1 MPASPRHTARAVAAA
16 TAAGC
21 LLLAGCASPNSI
33 AANGLPEQMVW
44 ATYGTGTSTYADVA
58 AVSDAITTNEGTPV
72 RVITSDT
79 AIGRMAPL
87 KEGPAQFA
95 RTGDEYIFGFEGSY
109 DFTSERWG
117 PQDVRVVWAPIAPH
131 GLMVLEESGIDS
143 FEDLRGAKFPDIIA
157 NPSVNEKLDGFLAYG
172 GLTRD
177 DVEEVQVGY
186 GDQTAALQSGAI
198 DVQFQQVYGSSLY
211 ELDAT
216 DPVKWLDM
224 TETDPER
231 VEALTEIAPSIEIG
245 EFSGAAGQ
253 EEGESARGM
262 LYSVPVVTYADTD
275 PDVVHRLV
283 RAIADNYPDYAD
295 VTATTE
301 AWSAEEVWHA
311 PKQVPFHEG
320 LVRFL
325 EEEGYWTEEADAVNE
340 ALVERGETLRE
351 RWPDVLEGTD
361 PDDLE
366 EAWSQVRAEVPAPDP
381 IEQEGAR

>member
-1 MPASPRHTARAVAAA
+1 MPASPRRPARAVAAA
-16 TAAGC
+16 AAAGC
-21 LLLAGCASPNSI
+21 LALAGCASPSSI

-109 DFTSERWG
+109 DFTTERWG

-177 DVEEVQVGY
+177 DVETVPVAY

-216 DPVKWLDM
+216 DPVQWLDM

-231 VEALTEIAPSIEIG
+231 IEALTEIAPSIEIG

-253 EEGESARGM
+253 EEGESAHGM

-275 PDVVHRLV
+275 PDVVYRLV

-301 AWSAEEVWHA
+301 AWAAEKVWHA

-325 EEEGYWTEEADAVNE
+325 EEEGYWTEQAEEVNDD
-340 ALVERGETLRE
+340 LVERGETLRE
-351 RWPDVLEGTD
+351 RWPEVLEDTD
-361 PDDLE
+361 PDDLDD
-366 EAWSQVRAEVPAPDP
+366 AWSQVRAEVPAPEP